1 MSDPNA
7 AIAARASA
15 SVLLLPGLWNSGPEH
30 WHTYWERAYG
40 FTRLI
45 QRDWETPART
55 DWVATIDAAVAGAP
69 GAVVLAGHSLACTAI
84 AHFSAATA
92 HAARVRGALLVA
104 PSDVEAPS
112 YPAGTTGF
120 APMPLERLRF
130 PSIVVAS
137 SDDEYVS
144 PERAR
149 AFAQAWGS
157 QLIEIG
163 PAGHINSASRLGL
176 WPEGFALL
184 APWLR

>member
-69 GAVVLAGHSLACTAI
+69 GAVVLAGHSLA
-84 AHFSAATA
+84 
-92 HAARVRGALLVA
+92 
-104 PSDVEAPS
+104 
-112 YPAGTTGF
+112 
-120 APMPLERLRF
+120 
-130 PSIVVAS
+130 IVVVVLDEGETNVPIPGVAFVGLEAGIGAGPSRDVVLRLCCHRS
-137 SDDEYVS
+137 SPCT
-144 PERAR
+144 PEC
-149 AFAQAWGS
+149 
-157 QLIEIG
+157 
-163 PAGHINSASRLGL
+163 
-176 WPEGFALL
+176 
-184 APWLR
+184 